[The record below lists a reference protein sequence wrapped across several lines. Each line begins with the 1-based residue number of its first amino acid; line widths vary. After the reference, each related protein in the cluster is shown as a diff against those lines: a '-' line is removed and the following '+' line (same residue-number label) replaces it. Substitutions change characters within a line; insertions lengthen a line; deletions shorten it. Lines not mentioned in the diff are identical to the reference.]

1 MPSDLWIVFAL
12 LSAFFHAARLSVT
25 KYLSFDYSAQA
36 LTLYVNLAS
45 LVVTVPLIVWNHQFP
60 VQDPRSLT
68 AVLVGGLVSGL
79 GAWSLNHAIKHSEVS
94 IVGPVMTLTPAF
106 VVLIEWVITRDLP
119 GGVGLLGLGLLIAG
133 SYMLSLG
140 HRAEGWYAP
149 LQRLITNPGSRFTLV
164 AAACFALATTLG
176 RVAIQLSDPLS
187 FAVMVAMINPVIL
200 FTLFSLQDRRFY
212 RQFSAAQILPHWR
225 GLLLLGLLFALMRLF
240 DQIALSMT
248 LASYVMGVKRTAGIF
263 SVLLGHFLFREHH
276 VPSKLA
282 GSLLMLAGV
291 LAVMQE

>member
-25 KYLSFDYSAQA
+25 KHLSLDYSAQA

-45 LVVTVPLIVWNHQFP
+45 LVVTVPLIVWNHHFP
-60 VQDPRSLT
+60 VQDPRYLT

-119 GGVGLLGLGLLIAG
+119 GGLGLLGLALLIAG
-133 SYMLSLG
+133 SYVLSLG
-140 HRAEGWYAP
+140 DRGEGWYPP
-149 LQRLITNPGSRFTLV
+149 LHRLITNPGSRFTLV
-164 AAACFALATTLG
+164 AAACFGLATTLG
-176 RVAIQLSDPLS
+176 RVAIQQSDPLS

-200 FTLFSLQDRRFY
+200 FTLFSLQDRHFY
-212 RQFSAAQILPHWR
+212 RQFSAARILPHWR

-263 SVLLGHFLFREHH
+263 SVVLGHFLLREHH
-276 VPSKLA
+276 LPSKLA
-282 GSLLMLAGV
+282 GSLIMLVGV
-291 LAVMQE
+291 LAVMQD